1 MSTPWNDSVFKMD
14 GSLVVM
20 IVVVLVLMYQVFMID
35 RFDIN
40 YLKIAHSKEGKEG
53 MEGISNGLMMDIGRS
68 RARSG
73 MLSTS
78 QGPGGGL
85 VYGSGNINDN
95 FTSSFLGGGEPP
107 VFYDIGNL
115 RGMKANADATGYT
128 YTSRKDRMALQQ
140 IPVVTPAVSSADKV
154 AAAIE
159 GLWVSADQDSAMQAY

>member
-40 YLKIAHSKEGKEG
+40 YLKIAHSKEGMDG
-53 MEGISNGLMMDIGRS
+53 VSNGLMMDIGRS

-85 VYGSGNINDN
+85 VYGSGNVNDN

-128 YTSRKDRMALQQ
+128 YASRKDRTALQQ

-159 GLWVSADQDSAMQAY
+159 GLWVSADQDASMQAY